1 MRTEWLL
8 SNYFCFILWNKMNL
22 EGLTPD
28 QRKFI
33 VDLSKRI
40 QLLES
45 KLVVLQAKMV
55 RIDPQLMNTLA
66 KSFKPINL
74 N

>member
-1 MRTEWLL
+1 MQANR
-8 SNYFCFILWNKMNL
+8 MNL
-22 EGLTPD
+22 DGLTPE

-45 KLVVLQAKMV
+45 KLVILQARMV
-55 RIDPQLMNTLA
+55 RIDPQLMANLA
-66 KSFKPINL
+66 RNFKHMNL

>member
-1 MRTEWLL
+1 
-8 SNYFCFILWNKMNL
+8 MNL
-22 EGLTPD
+22 DGLTPE

-45 KLVVLQAKMV
+45 KLVILQARMV
-55 RIDPQLMNTLA
+55 RIDPQLMANLA
-66 KSFKPINL
+66 RNFKHLNL

>member
-1 MRTEWLL
+1 MK
-8 SNYFCFILWNKMNL
+8 SNGMNL
-22 EGLTPD
+22 DGLTPE
-28 QRKFI
+28 QRQFI

-55 RIDPQLMNTLA
+55 RIDPRLMVDLA
-66 KSFKPINL
+66 RNFKHVNL